1 MTSYKMVQVGS
12 RFCRRTE
19 FLKSVRLNVPTNLS
33 LQATAI
39 ISTSCASIMSRASMT
54 VTLPPKIGPFFELGI
69 GLYVLAPLFGPRNV
83 RKTPFP
89 FLSSLASQ

>member
-1 MTSYKMVQVGS
+1 MI
-12 RFCRRTE
+12 
-19 FLKSVRLNVPTNLS
+19 L
-33 LQATAI
+33 
-39 ISTSCASIMSRASMT
+39 
-54 VTLPPKIGPFFELGI
+54 TLPPKIGPFFELGI